1 MTTAAGTSIWLI
13 RLPAVNAPT
22 ARMAETAVARVVRR
36 SWARAHRLV
45 AGSSMRPSSAM
56 PKANSA
62 PIRCSIGFQR
72 SAAATAGTARA
83 ASCSAGDPRAFRA
96 VEHST
101 RPDTSAGCRRY
112 GSWATMPPMEYP
124 TAANP
129 RTSRTPAS
137 AAISSAQ
144 SSSRNRGRSRIP
156 SPWPRRSAATTRK
169 SRPSGAKTIPQ
180 FSSAVHVTLWIS
192 MSVCAPGGSAH
203 SHTRTV
209 PWPGSSTSRV
219 NGIASPS
226 IRRSP
231 FRCAPGSA
239 HARAAR
245 PPHGAWTA

>member
-1 MTTAAGTSIWLI
+1 MTTAVGTSIWLI
-13 RLPAVNAPT
+13 RLSAVNAPT
-22 ARMAETAVARVVRR
+22 ACMAETAVARVVRR
-36 SWARAHRLV
+36 SWARAHLLV
-45 AGSSMRPSSAM
+45 AGSSMRPSSAV
-56 PKANSA
+56 PKASA

-83 ASCSAGDPRAFRA
+83 ASCSAGDPRALRA

-112 GSWATMPPMEYP
+112 SSWATRPPMEYP
-124 TAANP
+124 TAANLP
-129 RTSRTPAS
+129 ISRTPAS

-180 FSSAVHVTLWIS
+180 FSSAVHVTPWIS
-192 MSVCAPGGSAH
+192 MSVCAPSGPAH

-209 PWPGSSTSRV
+209 PRPGSSTSRV

-231 FRCAPGSA
+231 FRCAPGSSMTEI
-239 HARAAR
+239 HAKPAM
-245 PPHGAWTA
+245 G